1 MTMRLTSYE
10 RHMLAKLVRCGVDI
24 NVVIKIFKVSKPTI
38 YFWGNQNPH
47 SNFSDLPRNH
57 CGKISVEVE
66 ITILYLR
73 NTFHWGTARIQ
84 QGLICLPDFMRKE
97 MEICVQNFRLSRTSI
112 NEVLKKHKLNGY
124 RRKSKAWKFFRAKHK
139 NELWQL
145 DIKGY
150 FKVDCR
156 KYWIVVCID
165 DFSRYILLLK
175 LFDHC
180 PKLEEIEQS
189 LLPLVEEHHPEKIL
203 TDNHPFDKSWEKW
216 CNMNCIEALFAHPY
230 YPQDKGKVERT
241 IRNLVEEFISL
252 LSSFPKWLRG
262 KLEEWRIWYNNK
274 RFHRGIK
281 SFPAMLFC

>member
-1 MTMRLTSYE
+1 MRLTSDE
-10 RHMLAKLVRCGVDI
+10 RYTLAKLVRHGVDI
-24 NVVIKIFKVSKPTI
+24 NVVIQIFKVSRPTV
-38 YFWGNQNPH
+38 YFWGKQNLN

-57 CGKISVEVE
+57 YGKISVEVE

-84 QGLICLPDFMRKE
+84 QGLIDLPDFMKAE
-97 MEICVQNFRLSRTSI
+97 MEICVQNFYLSRTSI
-112 NEVLKKHKLNGY
+112 NNILKKHKLNGY
-124 RRKSKAWKFFRAKHK
+124 RRKSRKAWKFFRAKCK

-150 FKVDCR
+150 FKVNGR

-180 PKLEEIEQS
+180 PNLLEIEQS
-189 LLPLVEEHHPEKIL
+189 LLPLIKEHHPKKIL
-203 TDNHPFDKSWEKW
+203 TDNHPFDKAWEEW
-216 CNMNCIEALFAHPY
+216 CVEQETESIFAHPY

-241 IRNLVEEFISL
+241 IRNLTEEFINL
-252 LSSFPKWLRG
+252 LFSFPKWLSG

-274 RFHRGIK
+274 RFHRGVK
-281 SFPAMLFC
+281 TFPAMLFC